1 MLLSLHEMAMDQIEE
16 EKTGGEMSFL
26 DHLEALRWH
35 LIRGVLAIFVGAFL
49 AFIYSDFIFD
59 GILLAPKNAS
69 FPTYRFFCWL
79 SQILLND
86 DNLCMQDL
94 VFSLINTNMSGQFT
108 THIMVAFFTGLVI
121 AFPYLL
127 WEIWRFIKPALYE
140 KEKKYANGLVFWGT
154 FLFTLGILFGYY
166 VITPMSVYFFGNYQ
180 VSSDVNNQI
189 NLSSFI
195 DTVVSTTF
203 WTGIVFEL
211 PIIVYFL
218 AKIGIVGPATLRSVR
233 KISYMAILIVA
244 AVITPP
250 DVTSQII
257 VSIPLFILYE
267 ISIVIAARVVKNN
280 LKEG

>member
-1 MLLSLHEMAMDQIEE
+1 M
-16 EKTGGEMSFL
+16 K
-26 DHLEALRWH
+26 
-35 LIRGVLAIFVGAFL
+35 
-49 AFIYSDFIFD
+49 
-59 GILLAPKNAS
+59 
-69 FPTYRFFCWL
+69 
-79 SQILLND
+79 
-86 DNLCMQDL
+86 DL

-108 THIMVAFFTGLVI
+108 THVMVAFFTGLVI

-166 VITPMSVYFFGNYQ
+166 IITPMSVYFFGNYQ

-189 NLSSFI
+189 NLSSFV

-244 AVITPP
+244 AIITPP

>member
-1 MLLSLHEMAMDQIEE
+1 MTMDQMEE

-35 LIRGVLAIFVGAFL
+35 LIRGVLAICVGAFV
-49 AFIYSDFIFD
+49 AFIYSDIIFD
-59 GILLAPKNAS
+59 GILLAPKNAN

-79 SQILLND
+79 SQVLLHD
-86 DNLCMQDL
+86 DSLCMKDL

-121 AFPYLL
+121 SFPYLL

-140 KEKKYANGLVFWGT
+140 KERKYANGLVFWGSM
-154 FLFTLGILFGYY
+154 LFALGILFGYY
-166 VITPMSVYFFGNYQ
+166 VITPMSVYFFGNYH
-180 VSSDVNNQI
+180 VSEAVNNQI

-218 AKIGIVGPATLRSVR
+218 AKIGIVGPATLKSIR
-233 KISYMAILIVA
+233 KIAYVVILIVA
-244 AVITPP
+244 AIITPP

-267 ISIVIAARVVKNN
+267 ISIIIASRIEKNKI
-280 LKEG
+280 KEAL